1 MTSRANCS
9 DAERS
14 RQETLD
20 YLRKRGEVPW
30 DSDNIYHGRMKQFL
44 SACVP
49 TLVWSRDQ
57 QPVVRGTQLE
67 QTRHSRYFL
76 TKHQQM
82 SGVEVSGHDKS
93 KTNHMSGAE
102 FRDQREVLH
111 EKTMFVAKLM
121 RESRHTTVY
130 TGAGLSTTAGVQ
142 QAARGGRRPGQH
154 RRSHTTNAKVATHNH
169 VMGLEY
175 LAQVN

>member
-1 MTSRANCS
+1 MTSRANFS
-9 DAERS
+9 DAERR

-49 TLVWSRDQ
+49 TLVWSGRDQ
-57 QPVVRGTQLE
+57 QPVVREQLE
-67 QTRHSRYFL
+67 QTKHSRYFL

-82 SGVEVSGHDKS
+82 SGVEVSVHDKS
-93 KTNHMSGAE
+93 KTCHMSGAE

-111 EKTMFVAKLM
+111 EKTMFVAKLV

-154 RRSHTTNAKVATHNH
+154 RRSHTTNAKVANH
-169 VMGLEY
+169 RHAMY
-175 LAQVN
+175 LA

>member
-9 DAERS
+9 DAERR

-49 TLVWSRDQ
+49 TLVWSGGDQ
-57 QPVVRGTQLE
+57 QPVVRDTQLE
-67 QTRHSRYFL
+67 QTKHSRYFL

-82 SGVEVSGHDKS
+82 SGVEVSVHDKS
-93 KTNHMSGAE
+93 KTCHMSGAE

-111 EKTMFVAKLM
+111 EKTMFVAKLV

-154 RRSHTTNAKVATHNH
+154 RRSHTTNAKVANH
-169 VMGLEY
+169 RHAMY
-175 LAQVN
+175 LA